1 MVILIFGF
9 ACGCA
14 PAGHFYE
21 TGSFVAR
28 PRDGCALPET
38 AVEFVAALNRRV
50 GQRDE
55 PRQGVASLQGLAA
68 AGPVIESRTQLISC
82 RGTLVFTS
90 GQTENGTISV
100 VERDGQRIV
109 QAAWDSEEAVRKR
122 QVEQQA
128 LIVQAQRNAQSV
140 PSPSQATTPIEKDAV
155 MFERSTAWSDQTE
168 KLVRL
173 VKASDFAC
181 DSVSASRPMVMS
193 FGYVLVCNKFRY
205 TYDIQDKGGHWTVSV
220 R

>member
-1 MVILIFGF
+1 MAILIFGLV
-9 ACGCA
+9 CGCA

-28 PRDGCALPET
+28 PRDACALPESV
-38 AVEFVAALNRRV
+38 AEFMAALNRKV
-50 GQRDE
+50 GQRDG
-55 PRQGVASLQGLAA
+55 PRQGVASVQGLAA
-68 AGPVIESRTQLISC
+68 TGPIVGSKDQLISC
-82 RGTLVFTS
+82 RGTLVFTN

-140 PSPSQATTPIEKDAV
+140 PLPSQATTPIEKDAV

-173 VKASDFAC
+173 VRANDFAC
-181 DSVSASRPMVMS
+181 DSVSASRPMVMAL
-193 FGYVLVCNKFRY
+193 GYVLVCNKFRY